1 MPPKR
6 LKLGKL
12 LGKSPDF
19 IKVGEKSGKSWEE
32 IGEKSGGQNE
42 KKELQRKM

>member
-1 MPPKR
+1 MTEADR
-6 LKLGKL
+6 IFLKF
-12 LGKSPDF
+12 PDF
-19 IKVGEKSGKSWEE
+19 IKVGAKLGKSWEE